1 MAALCYSLPSLTLKP
16 SPLNPKPYPNIPFL
30 SHPKPN
36 LRLPKKPTTT
46 ITRMSLNPTPAT
58 DRLISV
64 AAYSLP
70 FFNSLQYGRYLF
82 IQYPQLGILFDPIL
96 PFLSL
101 YKSIPYASFVAFFAL
116 YLGVVRNPSFSH
128 YVRFNSMQAVT
139 LDVLLVV
146 PLLLTRIFNPGRV
159 GLGFKV
165 MVWGHTGVFVF
176 SCLCF
181 VYGVVS
187 SILGRTPYLPFVA
200 DAAVVTRM
208 DRFLKKKMLERHKH
222 VPSRDVM
229 PATDPWTD
237 GQESDELQIWKTEP
251 SSPGLDGQ
259 KLTESSFGLEPRE
272 GVVASFDEYNNGHN
286 LEPGQ
291 FHAGSMPERLDT
303 WVDLC
308 FRVHKKLIN
317 SRYGWF

>member
-1 MAALCYSLPSLTLKP
+1 
-16 SPLNPKPYPNIPFL
+16 
-30 SHPKPN
+30 
-36 LRLPKKPTTT
+36 
-46 ITRMSLNPTPAT
+46 MSLNPTPAT

-82 IQYPQLGILFDPIL
+82 IQYPQLGTLFEPIL

-101 YKSIPYASFVAFFAL
+101 YKSVPYASFVAFFAL

-146 PLLLTRIFNPGRV
+146 PLLLTRILNPGRA

-200 DAAVVTRM
+200 DAAGRQV
-208 DRFLKKKMLERHKH
+208 
-222 VPSRDVM
+222 
-229 PATDPWTD
+229 
-237 GQESDELQIWKTEP
+237 
-251 SSPGLDGQ
+251 
-259 KLTESSFGLEPRE
+259 
-272 GVVASFDEYNNGHN
+272 
-286 LEPGQ
+286 
-291 FHAGSMPERLDT
+291 
-303 WVDLC
+303 
-308 FRVHKKLIN
+308 
-317 SRYGWF
+317 

>member
-46 ITRMSLNPTPAT
+46 ISRMSLNPIPAT

-101 YKSIPYASFVAFFAL
+101 YKSVPYASFVAFFAL

-200 DAAVVTRM
+200 DAAGR
-208 DRFLKKKMLERHKH
+208 
-222 VPSRDVM
+222 
-229 PATDPWTD
+229 
-237 GQESDELQIWKTEP
+237 QI
-251 SSPGLDGQ
+251 
-259 KLTESSFGLEPRE
+259 
-272 GVVASFDEYNNGHN
+272 
-286 LEPGQ
+286 
-291 FHAGSMPERLDT
+291 
-303 WVDLC
+303 
-308 FRVHKKLIN
+308 
-317 SRYGWF
+317 